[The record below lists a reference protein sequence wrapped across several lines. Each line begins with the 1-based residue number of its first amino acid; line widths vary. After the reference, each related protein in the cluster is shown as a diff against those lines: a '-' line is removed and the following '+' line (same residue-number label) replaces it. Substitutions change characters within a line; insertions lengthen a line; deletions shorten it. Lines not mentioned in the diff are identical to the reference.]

1 MALQGR
7 GHSPRGP
14 RGTGQAQRVTPAWD
28 GAGRKRT
35 VRRRL
40 QAPGSR
46 PKRSSG
52 LRHAQVAAQPG
63 DRQGGGRRGRGVS
76 VQRQGRKGA
85 GRRPGALTEPTD
97 AASGG
102 PGREGLRVPQGGV
115 LGGAGRGPVS
125 GVWVRTAG
133 YPAALSPD
141 SDSGPGRQAAE
152 SRLGVSQHP
161 SHTSQATPSRGTC
174 LGPPDTF
181 AGPGTG
187 AWLSHASVSAFE
199 KWA

>member
-141 SDSGPGRQAAE
+141 SDSGPGRQAARE
-152 SRLGVSQHP
+152 QARRLPAPQPH
-161 SHTSQATPSRGTC
+161 
-174 LGPPDTF
+174 F
-181 AGPGTG
+181 AGDSQPWDLSGTSGHVCG
-187 AWLSHASVSAFE
+187 AWDGRLAFPCLSFCL
-199 KWA
+199 